1 MLEEMPREN
10 TLAGQAA
17 LPVARADGHPRA
29 IGSRRG
35 FAVAPRPRR
44 GGNGSHTAVRARRRS
59 GLVCI
64 FVCRP
69 TLCLQILRLEHYSG
83 FRIDRALRPNGR
95 QMAAKS
101 PRNLHE
107 ISIKY

>member
-44 GGNGSHTAVRARRRS
+44 GGNGSHTAVRARS
-59 GLVCI
+59 GGQEAFP
-64 FVCRP
+64 FVQHIA
-69 TLCLQILRLEHYSG
+69 LYMQILRFGY
-83 FRIDRALRPNGR
+83 
-95 QMAAKS
+95 
-101 PRNLHE
+101 
-107 ISIKY
+107 